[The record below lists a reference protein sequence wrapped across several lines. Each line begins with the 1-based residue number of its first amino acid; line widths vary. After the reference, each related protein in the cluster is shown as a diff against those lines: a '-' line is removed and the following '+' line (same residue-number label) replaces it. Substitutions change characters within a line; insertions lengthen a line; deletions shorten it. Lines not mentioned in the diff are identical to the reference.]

1 MPWRCHPIN
10 LEAETGK
17 HYRIDEMDVRH
28 SVELFQGGM
37 CCLQLATRKLIRAT
51 VLDVCAQC
59 PSIAAVAT
67 LSNPYFGSPVVAM
80 LHPGENNARL
90 FHDQIILYGCD
101 PFDATCDFTRFI
113 DGLLRANEA
122 AQLNGALK
130 GFDTD
135 LE

>member
-1 MPWRCHPIN
+1 MPWRCYPIN

-17 HYRIDEMDVRH
+17 HFRIDEMDVRH
-28 SVELFQGGM
+28 SVELFKGGM

-51 VLDVCAQC
+51 VIGVRAQC
-59 PSIAAVAT
+59 SSIAAVAT
-67 LSNPYFGSPVVAM
+67 SSNPYFGSPVVAM
-80 LHPGENNARL
+80 LHPGENNALL
-90 FHDQIILYGCD
+90 FHNQIILYGCD
-101 PFDATCDFTRFI
+101 SFNAMCDFTRFI
-113 DGLLRANEA
+113 DSLLRSNEA

>member
-1 MPWRCHPIN
+1 MN

-17 HYRIDEMDVRH
+17 HFRIDEMDGRH

-51 VLDVCAQC
+51 VIDVRAQC

-67 LSNPYFGSPVVAM
+67 SSNPYFGLTVVAM

-90 FHDQIILYGCD
+90 FYDQIILYGCD
-101 PFDATCDFTRFI
+101 PFDATGDFTRFI
-113 DGLLRANEA
+113 DGLLRSNEA